1 MFKMTVDLLDEF
13 DKAHSAFIDY
23 FLLLFLARDNEHVVI
38 GKQALHQ

>member
-23 FLLLFLARDNEHVVI
+23 FLLPFLTRDNEHVVI